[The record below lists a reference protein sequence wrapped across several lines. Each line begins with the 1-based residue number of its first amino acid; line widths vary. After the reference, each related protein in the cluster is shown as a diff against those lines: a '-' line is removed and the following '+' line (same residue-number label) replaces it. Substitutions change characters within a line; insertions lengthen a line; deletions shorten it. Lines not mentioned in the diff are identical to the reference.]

1 MIPGWKRTPPTAP
14 KYVRNIQ
21 TGKSKKE
28 SLCPGK
34 FEAGEKNLAYRPP
47 TDIKNIEK
55 GNEEK
60 KSWYQ
65 YVFLDGGFPHRPD
78 H

>member
-14 KYVRNIQ
+14 YLCKEHPN
-21 TGKSKKE
+21 GKSKKE

-47 TDIKNIEK
+47 TDIRNIEK
-55 GNEEK
+55 GKEEK
-60 KSWYQ
+60 KAF
-65 YVFLDGGFPHRPD
+65 FLEGFLAGLIISRG
-78 H
+78 